1 MNVIAQSM
9 SEKNVNIKS
18 RTFLHRG
25 FCPLEFLHLAH
36 QRFDGSWTPEYTR
49 EVVVKNCAVGA
60 LPYDPKH
67 QQVVLIEQFRPGA
80 LGQKNSTPWSIEIVA
95 GIMDQVHE
103 ESNENI
109 IRREMHE
116 EACLEIEALIP
127 IYNYFSSPG
136 YSTEKLK
143 LFCAKVDS
151 TKAPE
156 FCGLREENEDIKI
169 HVVSTEKAFAA
180 VRSGQINNATTIIA
194 LQWLE
199 LNREAVNKQWG
210 FPVKTQSLG

>member
-1 MNVIAQSM
+1 MNAIVQSM
-9 SEKNVNIKS
+9 SEKNVTIKN
-18 RTFLHRG
+18 RTFIHTG
-25 FCPLEFLHLAH
+25 FCPIEFLHLTH

-49 EVVVKNCAVGA
+49 EVVVKKSAVGA

-67 QQVVLIEQFRPGA
+67 QRVVLIEQFRPGA
-80 LGQKNSTPWSIEIVA
+80 LGQKNGTPWSIEIVA
-95 GIMDQVHE
+95 GIMDKDHE
-103 ESNENI
+103 ESGEDI
-109 IRREMHE
+109 VQREMHE

-127 IYNYFSSPG
+127 ICNYFSSPG

-151 TKAPE
+151 TKAPK

-169 HVVSTEKAFAA
+169 HVVTPEEAFAA
-180 VRSGQINNATTIIA
+180 VRSGQINNAATIIA

-199 LNREAVNKQWG
+199 LNLEAVNSKWG
-210 FPVKTQSLG
+210 RS